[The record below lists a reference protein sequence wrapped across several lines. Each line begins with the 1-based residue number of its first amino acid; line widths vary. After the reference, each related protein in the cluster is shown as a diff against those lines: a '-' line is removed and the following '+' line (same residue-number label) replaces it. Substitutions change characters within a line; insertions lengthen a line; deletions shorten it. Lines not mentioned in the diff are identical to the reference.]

1 VSRVEARVIADL
13 PDGLSARPL
22 EWDDAEAV
30 FRLEAGSEAYDDGDV
45 EVALSDIEA
54 EWRQPAFD
62 LATMSVGVFD
72 TDRLVAHADV
82 IQKRAE
88 AVVAPAYRGRGVGSA
103 LARWT
108 WSVASAAGRHE
119 VGQSVSDRNRAA
131 RNLFES
137 LGYERRHTS
146 WLLRIEMDDKPASPV
161 LPDGFMLRDHRPGID
176 EPQIFDV
183 IETAFSGWEGREPNT
198 FEDWHAKFFDREEVR
213 PELQVLAVDVDRIV
227 GVAINYDY
235 AEDVE
240 GWVQQLAVE
249 ETHRG
254 RGIGRA
260 LLQESFRRFYAI
272 GRRACGVAT
281 DSRTGALGLYEHVG
295 MHVRKSYTHW
305 TKRL

>member
-1 VSRVEARVIADL
+1 MSRVEDRVISGL
-13 PDGLSARPL
+13 PDGLTARPL
-22 EWDDAEAV
+22 AWDDVETV
-30 FRLEAGSEAYDDGDV
+30 YRLEADSEASDDGDA
-45 EVALSDIEA
+45 ELALSDVVA
-54 EWRQPAFD
+54 EWRQPTFD

-72 TDRLVAHADV
+72 ADGLVAHADV
-82 IQKRAE
+82 IQTRAE

-108 WSVASAAGRHE
+108 WSVASAAGRNE
-119 VGQSVSDRNRAA
+119 VGQSVSDHNVAA

-146 WLLRIEMDDKPASPV
+146 WLLRIEMDQEPASPV
-161 LPDGFMLRDHRPGID
+161 IPDGVTLRDHRPGID

-183 IETAFSGWEGREPNT
+183 IETAFSEWEGREPYT

-213 PELQVLAVDVDRIV
+213 PELQVLAADGDRIV

-240 GWVQQLAVE
+240 GWVQQLAVDE
-249 ETHRG
+249 AYRG
-254 RGIGRA
+254 RGLGRA

-272 GRRACGVAT
+272 GRRTCGVST
-281 DSRTGALGLYEHVG
+281 DTRTGALGLYEHVG
-295 MHVRKSYTHW
+295 MRVRKSYTHW
-305 TKRL
+305 SKRL

>member
-1 VSRVEARVIADL
+1 MSRVEDRVIAGL
-13 PDGLSARPL
+13 PDGLTARPL
-22 EWDDAEAV
+22 TWDDVETV
-30 FRLEAGSEAYDDGDV
+30 YRLEADSEASDDGDA
-45 EVALSDIEA
+45 ELALSDVVA

-72 TDRLVAHADV
+72 ADHLVAHADV
-82 IQKRAE
+82 IQTRAE

-108 WSVASAAGRHE
+108 WGVASAAGRDE
-119 VGQSVSDRNRAA
+119 VGQSVSDHNVAA

-146 WLLRIEMDDKPASPV
+146 WLLRIELDHEPASPV
-161 LPDGFMLRDHRPGID
+161 LPDGLTLRDHRLGID
-176 EPQIFDV
+176 EPEIFDV
-183 IETAFSGWEGREPNT
+183 IETAFSEWEGREPYT
-198 FEDWHAKFFDREEVR
+198 FEDWHAKFFDRQEVR
-213 PELQVLAVDVDRIV
+213 PELQVLAADGDRIV

-240 GWVQQLAVE
+240 GWVQQLAVDE
-249 ETHRG
+249 AYRG
-254 RGIGRA
+254 RGLGRA

-272 GRRACGVAT
+272 GRRTCGVST
-281 DSRTGALGLYEHVG
+281 DTRTGALGLYEHVG

-305 TKRL
+305 SRRL